1 MRYNICSQPP
11 LTNLRLD
18 DRSPLHPTNSGPTL
32 STSTS
37 VSTPQQQTHRVGNQ
51 QPQQQQHQQQRAP
64 RGGAV
69 QRGKDVYK

>member
-51 QPQQQQHQQQRAP
+51 QPQQQQHQQRAP

-69 QRGKDVYK
+69 QRGKNVY